1 MRTLRVLG
9 VAYKLGHVV
18 KGEGDQV
25 IPLLGRLIAH
35 ARTTAKYGVFYGEG
49 RDIYDVRGRTAHE
62 AIFNVANGAFR
73 CVGTQQGYSGF
84 STWTRGLSWAMCGFA
99 ELLEFVEALP
109 ATAWAPFVARTKLPL
124 SWRRLPRRHAISSST
139 TPPATESPIGIRE
152 HQECAISTIPTGVR
166 RSRKT
171 TSSRSTV
178 RRRQSVRKGCCA
190 MARGG
195 RPADARAASVTDR
208 QV

>member
-1 MRTLRVLG
+1 ISAAWMDRLDAGLRVWQCRAAVRRDRRQDLPRARARSHLRGNARPCHTLRVLG

-84 STWTRGLSWAMCGFA
+84 STWTRGLSWAMCG
-99 ELLEFVEALP
+99 
-109 ATAWAPFVARTKLPL
+109 
-124 SWRRLPRRHAISSST
+124 
-139 TPPATESPIGIRE
+139 
-152 HQECAISTIPTGVR
+152 
-166 RSRKT
+166 
-171 TSSRSTV
+171 
-178 RRRQSVRKGCCA
+178 
-190 MARGG
+190 
-195 RPADARAASVTDR
+195 
-208 QV
+208 